1 MNKDKNNLVEF
12 RTTIKTS
19 RYISEEFKI
28 YTVSINENIYPDIK
42 SNKNNE
48 YIIVGNMTSL
58 IIGVEYQI
66 KATIEIN
73 KTFGIQY
80 KVRSIRQDKPTN
92 IDSARKFL
100 IEVITEK
107 QTDSLL
113 EVYPNIIDKVIKND
127 LDDIDLDK
135 LRGIGEF
142 TFNNIKTKIIENF
155 CLIDLV
161 DKFGGYIEMSIIK
174 KLYDKYTS
182 PKIIEKQ
189 LKKDPYKCL
198 CKLSRV
204 GFKTADGILLNLE
217 EYGKEKNKEPFFDYD
232 LKTSEQRMKSCLNFI
247 LEENESK
254 GHTNISIEN
263 ARKECGKLVPQCI
276 TLFVKVIK
284 DNEDIYIDN
293 KTKTMSTKEAYET
306 ELYIAKILKQILNNK
321 ILWNIPIE
329 LYREIEGYNMT
340 DEQMNTLKMMCIN
353 NIGILTA
360 PAGAGKS
367 SSVQSLIYML
377 DDNDKSYILM
387 TPTGAS
393 SEVLSDF
400 TKREAGTIHR
410 QLNYNPSEEI
420 PWGYNKNNKLPY
432 DMVIVD
438 EFSMVDIY
446 LFKHL
451 LDAIDLEKTKLL
463 LVFDSYQLASV
474 GCGNL
479 AQDLLSSKIIPTTI
493 LTKIFRYN
501 EGGLMQ
507 VVTSIRDGEEFLPSD
522 FKGTK
527 IFGDKKDFIYSETN
541 QMYIVQQVLKIY
553 NKLLKDGYSTQD
565 IMILSSQNK
574 GDYGTKEI
582 NKKIQHML
590 QKKKATKFVMRGE
603 TKFHEGDKVIQI
615 LNNYKAINIYG
626 EETKVFN
633 GNTGIVSQVKY
644 NEIVVTFKGNKR
656 IVYTKSD
663 LEQLETAYSEST
675 HKSQGSGCKQIIMV
689 APKAHTFMLNS
700 NLLYVGC
707 TRAKERVFL
716 LGNIATINRA
726 IKKKEN
732 LQRNTYMLNM
742 LLDNNIL

>member
-12 RTTIKTS
+12 RAVVNTS
-19 RYISEEFKI
+19 RFISEEFKI
-28 YTVSINENIYPDIK
+28 YTVSINKKIYPDIK

-58 IIGVEYQI
+58 MAGVEYQI

-92 IDSARKFL
+92 INSTRKFL
-100 IEVITEK
+100 IEVITEN
-107 QTDSLL
+107 QTDVLL

-135 LRGIGEF
+135 LKGIKDF
-142 TFNNIKTKIIENF
+142 TFNKIKTKIVENF

-161 DKFGGYIEMSIIK
+161 DKFGGYIEMPIIK

-182 PKIIEKQ
+182 PKIIEKE

-204 GFKTADGILLNLE
+204 GFKTADAILLNLE
-217 EYGKEKNKEPFFDYD
+217 IYGREKEEPFFDYE
-232 LKTSEQRMKSCLNFI
+232 LKISEQRMKSCLNYI
-247 LEENESK
+247 LEENEEN
-254 GHTNISIEN
+254 GHTNMSIEN
-263 ARKECGKLVPQCI
+263 ARKECGRLVPQCI

-284 DNEDIYIDN
+284 DNEDIHIDS
-293 KTKTMSTKEAYET
+293 KTKTISTREAYNT
-306 ELYIAKILKQILNNK
+306 ELYIAKVLKQMVKNK
-321 ILWNIPIE
+321 TLWNVPIE
-329 LYREIEGYNMT
+329 LYREVEGYSMT
-340 DEQMNTLKMMCIN
+340 DEQMNTPKMMCEN
-353 NIGILTA
+353 NIGLLTA

-367 SSVQSLIYML
+367 SSVQSLISML
-377 DDNDKSYILM
+377 EDNDKSYILM

-400 TKREAGTIHR
+400 TKKDAGTIHR
-410 QLNYNPSEEI
+410 QLNYNPSLE
-420 PWGYNKNNKLPY
+420 PAWGYNENCKLPY
-432 DMVIVD
+432 DIVIVD

-451 LDAIDLEKTKLL
+451 LEAIDLEKTKLL
-463 LVFDSYQLASV
+463 LVFDSFQLASV

-479 AQDLLSSKIIPTTI
+479 AQDLLSSGIIPTTI

-507 VVTSIRDGEEFLPSD
+507 VVTSIRNSEEFLPSD

-527 IFGDKKDFIYSETN
+527 IFGDKKDFIFSEIN
-541 QMYIVQQVLKIY
+541 QVYIVQQVLKIY
-553 NKLLKDGYSTQD
+553 EKLLKDGYGIQD
-565 IMILSSQNK
+565 IMILSSYNK
-574 GDYGTKEI
+574 GEYGTKEI
-582 NKKIQHML
+582 NKKIQYML
-590 QKKKATKFVMRGE
+590 QKKKATRFAMRGE

-615 LNNYKAINIYG
+615 QNNYKALNVYG
-626 EETKVFN
+626 EETKIFN

-644 NEIVVTFKGNKR
+644 NEIVVTFKENKN

-716 LGNIATINRA
+716 LGDIETINRA

-742 LLDNNIL
+742 LLDEDI